1 MARTIEHGARA
12 RGGAS
17 GSVWGGGQSSSE
29 DLIEEGIGKICSA
42 RHFRFYAF
50 CVFYA
55 YERSNASTSLLLVVV
70 CPAVA
75 CAPRPPLPLSLGP
88 HHVHDIIKI
97 LVLDCH

>member
-1 MARTIEHGARA
+1 MQEVEEIEGQC
-12 RGGAS
+12 G
-17 GSVWGGGQSSSE
+17 GGGQSSSE

-75 CAPRPPLPLSLGP
+75 CAPRHAPLTASPLSLAP

>member
-1 MARTIEHGARA
+1 MGE
-12 RGGAS
+12 
-17 GSVWGGGQSSSE
+17 GGQSSSE

-75 CAPRPPLPLSLGP
+75 CASRYASLTASPLSLGP